1 MIKTKAIVLKEV
13 QLRESD
19 KILTCISGELGRF
32 SLSARGVRS
41 HKSGNIAAASFLAYS
56 DMMLYSSRN
65 MYSLGQ
71 SNVIESFYPIRKD
84 VIKLTYASYFADILM
99 DTVQENEESNNIMR
113 LLLNT
118 LYYLSKDE
126 ANEKYLSILFV
137 FRLLRYLGYDFDP
150 CDVCSECEGE
160 PADWFSARRGSLVCR
175 KCKDSHDVPM
185 TTQQTGLLCRIL
197 KLPLK
202 QAFEYK
208 PEQDILDGVREISAR
223 YLTTCLD
230 KRYTKLDFLDTL

>member
-19 KILTCISGELGRF
+19 KILVCISGELGRF
-32 SLSARGVRS
+32 SMSARGVRS

-56 DMMLYSSRN
+56 DMTLYSSRN

-99 DTVQENEESNNIMR
+99 DTVQEDEESNNVMK

-126 ANEKYLSILFV
+126 INEKYLSILFE
-137 FRLLRYLGYDFDP
+137 FRLLRYLGYDFNV
-150 CDVCSECEGE
+150 CDICSECGVET
-160 PADWFSARRGSLVCR
+160 ADCFSITKGSLVCR
-175 KCKDSHDVPM
+175 KCKDPHAFQM
-185 TTQQTGLLCRIL
+185 TKEQTGFICRIM

-202 QAFEYK
+202 QAFEFK
-208 PEQDILDGVREISAR
+208 PDITLLDGIRGLSSK
-223 YLTTCLD
+223 YLTACLD